1 MESNFLKECDETL
14 QNLNRRLFRV
24 LGVTACLSNT
34 LGFVANVISHG
45 WSAASVFFGVSML
58 LMYAL
63 FYIGEKRGTMERAAF
78 FMIILSTL
86 IEFPVMCYLYG
97 QGRTVF
103 CVFGVAVY
111 VFFLRRPTR
120 EVFLALSLI
129 GNGAA
134 LLLHERQAD
143 LIAAEAPERAFVTMF
158 LSFIIVMIVTF
169 ALLIVIRNMI
179 DIQKDN
185 IMRFGAR
192 IEDALIHDALTGTYN
207 RQYMYETFR
216 MLKNAGNVVAV
227 LLDIDDFKK
236 INDTCGHVFGDEV
249 LVALAQA
256 LMKWT
261 DACGTVFRF
270 GGEEFLIL
278 FGRQTAE
285 EVLRMTEGACTE
297 FRTYF
302 EGKEQISVT
311 LSGGLVACGEDDDLE
326 ATLKIADARLYH
338 AKNSGKNRI
347 VCEGDNL
354 PPAPGRLN
362 RLSA

>member
-1 MESNFLKECDETL
+1 MKSNFLKECDETL

-24 LGVTACLSNT
+24 LGITACASNT
-34 LGFVANVISHG
+34 LGFIANVISHG

-58 LMYAL
+58 VMYAL
-63 FYIGEKRGTMERAAF
+63 FYLGEKRGTMERAAF
-78 FMIILSTL
+78 FMIVLSTL

-97 QGRTVF
+97 RGRTVF

-111 VFFLRRPTR
+111 VFFLKRPTR

-129 GNGAA
+129 ENGAA
-134 LLLHERQAD
+134 LLLHETRPVPVS
-143 LIAAEAPERAFVTMF
+143 AETQERAFVTMF

-192 IEDALIHDALTGTYN
+192 IEDALIHDALTGAYN

-216 MLKNAGNVVAV
+216 MLKDTGNVVAV

-249 LVALAQA
+249 LVELAQA
-256 LMKWT
+256 LIKWT

-278 FGRQTAE
+278 FGKQTPE
-285 EVLRMTEGACTE
+285 EALRMTEGACEE
-297 FRTYF
+297 FRSYF
-302 EGKEQISVT
+302 EGKEQVSVT
-311 LSGGLVACGEDDDLE
+311 LSGGLVACAEEDDLE
-326 ATLKIADARLYH
+326 ITLKMADARLYY
-338 AKNSGKNRI
+338 AKNTGKGRI
-347 VCEGDNL
+347 VCEGDDL
-354 PPAPGRLN
+354 PMPPGRMN